1 MDEAVARLNVELG
14 AANARASGPSQVR
27 KVICLGLGRSA
38 APLRLFHAFSG
49 AFDDRGYCHW
59 L

>member
-14 AANARASGPSQVR
+14 AANARAGPSQVR
-27 KVICLGLGRSA
+27 KVICLGPGRSA

-49 AFDDRGYCHW
+49 SFDDRGYCLW